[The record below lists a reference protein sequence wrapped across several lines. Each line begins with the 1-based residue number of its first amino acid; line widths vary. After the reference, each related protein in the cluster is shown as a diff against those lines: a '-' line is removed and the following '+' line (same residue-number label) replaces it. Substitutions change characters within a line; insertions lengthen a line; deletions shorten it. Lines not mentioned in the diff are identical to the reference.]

1 MPLPDPK
8 LDDRQFQDIV
18 NEAKMMI
25 PRYCPEWTDHNVSDP
40 GVTLIELFA
49 WMTDLILYRV
59 NRVPEK
65 NYLRFMD
72 LLGIRLK
79 DAVPARTPLSFW
91 LTAPQPGPLGIPR
104 GTEVSTVRTGDRDAI
119 SFTTDDDLVIVPP
132 TLRQFFFSSDDTN
145 YTDYMPRLE
154 LDGELF
160 DAFQRVPLPGDAL
173 HFGFA
178 EDLSRHILAFTVDCV
193 VEGIGVDPR
202 DPPLSWEAW
211 CGETRGWVRCIVEA
225 DTTGGLNQFGVITLH
240 LPAGMELRTLVRQAA
255 RWLRVRVLQPR
266 PRQPVYSA
274 SPKINTVKVAS
285 VGGTSQATHARVVN
299 GEILPRASGVP
310 GETIA
315 LQNKPVLPRLPDEYL
330 EIETELGAW
339 EPWDEV
345 ESFRDSQFGDRH
357 YVLDGVSG
365 TMELGPAVRQ
375 PNGVEW
381 FFGATPP
388 RNAAMRMT
396 RYRFGGGIEGNVG
409 ANTLTVLRSSVPYID
424 RVANRQP
431 AAGGLDAESLEAA
444 KMRAPATLR
453 SQNRAV
459 SATDYEFLAMEA
471 SRRVA
476 RARCIQVRTDG
487 SGSSVPPGTV
497 ELLILP
503 LVPDDHPRTLEA
515 LQPPPELVE
524 EVRAFLDERRMLG
537 TQLVVDGPA
546 YVGVSIEAAI
556 VVQRHH
562 GTEQVRNAV
571 ARRIREYLDPLLGGP
586 NGTGW
591 PFGRDLYLSEM
602 QSVVQTV
609 PGVEYAQDVTLY
621 QVDIQT
627 GQSRAAGQKITLAE
641 DVLLLSYE
649 HTVSAVSR

>member
-285 VGGTSQATHARVVN
+285 VGGTSQATHARVVS

-315 LQNKPVLPRLPDEYL
+315 SRINQCCRASRMNTWKSRRNSAHGSPGTKSNRSA
-330 EIETELGAW
+330 IRSSETATTFSMAFPARWNSAPPFASRMAW
-339 EPWDEV
+339 
-345 ESFRDSQFGDRH
+345 
-357 YVLDGVSG
+357 
-365 TMELGPAVRQ
+365 
-375 PNGVEW
+375 NGSS
-381 FFGATPP
+381 APP
-388 RNAAMRMT
+388 R
-396 RYRFGGGIEGNVG
+396 
-409 ANTLTVLRSSVPYID
+409 
-424 RVANRQP
+424 RVTQP
-431 AAGGLDAESLEAA
+431 CA
-444 KMRAPATLR
+444 
-453 SQNRAV
+453 
-459 SATDYEFLAMEA
+459 
-471 SRRVA
+471 
-476 RARCIQVRTDG
+476 
-487 SGSSVPPGTV
+487 
-497 ELLILP
+497 
-503 LVPDDHPRTLEA
+503 
-515 LQPPPELVE
+515 
-524 EVRAFLDERRMLG
+524 
-537 TQLVVDGPA
+537 
-546 YVGVSIEAAI
+546 
-556 VVQRHH
+556 
-562 GTEQVRNAV
+562 
-571 ARRIREYLDPLLGGP
+571 
-586 NGTGW
+586 
-591 PFGRDLYLSEM
+591 
-602 QSVVQTV
+602 
-609 PGVEYAQDVTLY
+609 
-621 QVDIQT
+621 
-627 GQSRAAGQKITLAE
+627 
-641 DVLLLSYE
+641 
-649 HTVSAVSR
+649 